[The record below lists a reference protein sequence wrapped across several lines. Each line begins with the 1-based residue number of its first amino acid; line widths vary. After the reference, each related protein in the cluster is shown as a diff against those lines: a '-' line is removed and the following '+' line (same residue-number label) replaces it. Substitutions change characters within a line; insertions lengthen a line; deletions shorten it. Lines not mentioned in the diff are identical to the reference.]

1 MTGLAITRH
10 GEIRMSQRGFRKTD
24 LEFLLA
30 YGTEIGR
37 DRIMLTKQDAA
48 REIGMLKKKIAN
60 LERLSGKVLVVS
72 GEHVCHGLPPVKFGT
87 DQQVEISLSKKIGGK
102 SCLKQGYGL
111 SILILMSIN

>member
-72 GEHVCHGLPPVKFGT
+72 GE
-87 DQQVEISLSKKIGGK
+87 QVEISLSKKIGGK